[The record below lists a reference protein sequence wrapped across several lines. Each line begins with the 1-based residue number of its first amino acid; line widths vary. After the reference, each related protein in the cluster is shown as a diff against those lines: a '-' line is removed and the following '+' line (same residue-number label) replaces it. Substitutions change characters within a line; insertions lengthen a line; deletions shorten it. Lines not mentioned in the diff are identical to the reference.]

1 MYQQKEKNY
10 VSVVLYVHNNANI
23 IEKMILELDA
33 LLTENF
39 SNFEIIL
46 VNDFSEDESIEKVKT
61 IKEQLNATVSVL
73 NLSYYHGLEMAMT
86 SGQKMAIGD
95 YIFEMDTMNVDY
107 NLSEL
112 INIYHTS
119 LKGFDIVALSPKKKA
134 SLFNRIFYNLLEK
147 SSLLKM
153 RLYTET
159 ARIISRRAIN
169 RVGILNTSV
178 NYRKATY
185 HYSGLPTKN
194 VFYEPLKD
202 SKYNE
207 LSFGSKFN
215 LAYEIMIRYS
225 HIASTI
231 SIGLSFFFF
240 AFSVFMIGYVIA
252 SYIIVQNIASGWT
265 TTMMF
270 LTISFSGLFLVL
282 SMILKYLDTLL
293 RDKSINKTYVYD
305 SIEQIKTKWV
315 KLNNSY

>member
-10 VSVVLYVHNNANI
+10 VSLVLYVHDNANI
-23 IEKMILELDA
+23 IEKTILELDT
-33 LLTENF
+33 LLSENF
-39 SNFEIIL
+39 TNFEMIL
-46 VNDFSEDESIEKVKT
+46 VNDFSQDGSIDKVRS
-61 IKEQLNATVSVL
+61 IKDQLNATVSVL
-73 NLSYYHGLEMAMT
+73 NLSYHHGLEVAMT

-95 YIFEMDTMNVDY
+95 YIFELDTLNVDY
-107 NLSEL
+107 PLVEL

-134 SLFNRIFYNLLEK
+134 SLFNRIFYGLLER

-194 VFYEPLKD
+194 VFYTPIAD

-207 LSFGSKFN
+207 LSFGTKFN

-225 HIASTI
+225 HIASVI
-231 SIGLSFFFF
+231 SIGMSLLFFV
-240 AFSVFMIGYVIA
+240 FSVFMIGYVIA

-282 SMILKYLDTLL
+282 SMILKYLDMLL
-293 RDKSINKTYVYD
+293 RDRTINKSYVYD
-305 SIEQIKTKWV
+305 TIEQIKTK
-315 KLNNSY
+315 

>member
-10 VSVVLYVHNNANI
+10 VSLVLYVHNNETI
-23 IEKMILELDA
+23 IEEVLLALDEL
-33 LLTENF
+33 LNNNF
-39 SNFEIIL
+39 SNFEFIL
-46 VNDFSEDESIEKVKT
+46 VNDFSNDQSIERVKS
-61 IKEQLNATVSVL
+61 IKEKLNATVTVL
-73 NLSYYHGLEMAMT
+73 NLSYYHGQELAMT
-86 SGQKMAIGD
+86 SGQKLAIGD
-95 YIFEMDTMNVDY
+95 YVFELDTLNVDY
-107 NLSEL
+107 NFDEL
-112 INIYHTS
+112 IKIYNTS
-119 LKGFDIVALSPKKKA
+119 LKGFDIVALSPKKK
-134 SLFNRIFYNLLEK
+134 SSIYNKLFYNLLEK
-147 SSLLKM
+147 SSKLKI

-185 HYSGLPTKN
+185 HYAGLPTQN
-194 VFYEPLKD
+194 VFYDPIKE

-231 SIGLSFFFF
+231 SIGLSMFFML
-240 AFSVFMIGYVIA
+240 FSVLMIGYVIA

-282 SMILKYLDTLL
+282 SMILKYLDMLL
-293 RDKSINKTYVYD
+293 RDKTINKTYVYD
-305 SIEQIKTKWV
+305 SIEQIKTK
-315 KLNNSY
+315 

>member
-10 VSVVLYVHNNANI
+10 VSVVIYVHDNATI
-23 IEKMILELDA
+23 IEKAILDLDA
-33 LLTENF
+33 LLTSNF
-39 SNFEIIL
+39 TNFEIIL
-46 VNDFSEDESIEKVKT
+46 VNDFSQDESIEKVRA
-61 IKEQLNATVSVL
+61 IKEQLNATISVL
-73 NLSYYHGLEMAMT
+73 NLSYHHGLELAMT

-95 YIFEMDTMNVDY
+95 YVFEMDTLNVDY
-107 NLSEL
+107 PLEEL
-112 INIYHTS
+112 INVYHTS
-119 LKGFDIVALSPKKKA
+119 LKGYDIVALSPKKKA
-134 SLFNRIFYNLLEK
+134 SLFNRLFYSLLER

-194 VFYEPLKD
+194 LFYEPTKE
-202 SKYNE
+202 SNYNE
-207 LSFGSKFN
+207 LSFGTKFN

-225 HIASTI
+225 HIASII
-231 SIGLSFFFF
+231 SVGMSLLFFV
-240 AFSVFMIGYVIA
+240 FSVFMIGYVIA

-282 SMILKYLDTLL
+282 SMILKYLDMLL
-293 RDKSINKTYVYD
+293 RDRTINKSYVYD
-305 SIEQIKTKWV
+305 TIEQIKTK
-315 KLNNSY
+315 

>member
-10 VSVVLYVHNNANI
+10 VSVVLYVHNNETI
-23 IEKMILELDA
+23 IEKAILSLD
-33 LLTENF
+33 EMFNSNF
-39 SNFEIIL
+39 SNFEFIL
-46 VNDFSEDESIEKVKT
+46 VNDFSSDQSIERVKD
-61 IKEQLNATVSVL
+61 IKEQLNATVTVL
-73 NLSYYHGLEMAMT
+73 NLSYFHGQELAMI
-86 SGQKMAIGD
+86 SGQKLAIGD
-95 YIFEMDTMNVDY
+95 YVFELDTLNIDY
-107 NLSEL
+107 SLDEL
-112 INIYHTS
+112 INLYNTS
-119 LKGFDIVALSPKKKA
+119 LKGFDIVALSPKKK
-134 SLFNRIFYNLLEK
+134 SSIYNKLFYSLLEK
-147 SSLLKM
+147 SSKLKM

-185 HYSGLPTKN
+185 HYSGLPTQN
-194 VFYEPLKD
+194 VFYEPIKE

-231 SIGLSFFFF
+231 SIGLSMFFML
-240 AFSVFMIGYVIA
+240 FSVLMIGYVIV

-282 SMILKYLDTLL
+282 SMILKYLDMLL
-293 RDKSINKTYVYD
+293 RDKTINKSYVYD
-305 SIEQIKTKWV
+305 SIEQIKTK
-315 KLNNSY
+315 

>member
-10 VSVVLYVHNNANI
+10 VSVVLYVHNNETI
-23 IEKMILELDA
+23 IEKAILSLD
-33 LLTENF
+33 EMFNSNF
-39 SNFEIIL
+39 SNFEFIL
-46 VNDFSEDESIEKVKT
+46 VNDFSSDQSIERVKD
-61 IKEQLNATVSVL
+61 IKEQLNATVTVL
-73 NLSYYHGLEMAMT
+73 NLSYFHGQELAMI
-86 SGQKMAIGD
+86 SGQKLAIGD
-95 YIFEMDTMNVDY
+95 YVFELDTLNIDY
-107 NLSEL
+107 GLNEL
-112 INIYHTS
+112 INLYNTS
-119 LKGFDIVALSPKKKA
+119 LKGFDIVALSPKKK
-134 SLFNRIFYNLLEK
+134 SSIYNKLFYSLLEK
-147 SSLLKM
+147 SSKLKM

-185 HYSGLPTKN
+185 HYSGLPTQN
-194 VFYEPLKD
+194 IFYEPIKE

-231 SIGLSFFFF
+231 SIGLSMFFML
-240 AFSVFMIGYVIA
+240 FSVFMIGYVIA

-282 SMILKYLDTLL
+282 SMILKYLDMLL
-293 RDKSINKTYVYD
+293 RDKTINKSYVYD
-305 SIEQIKTKWV
+305 SIEQIKTK
-315 KLNNSY
+315 